1 MEKVKD
7 RFALAAEV
15 RNYVDRSNGSIGHG
29 FATGNCYDA
38 ILVCREIIKRDDC
51 KKSSTCVQA
60 VRATIECAHT
70 CKGLRSHGNDLSCDD
85 LKKWLKKNS
94 STGK

>member
-1 MEKVKD
+1 MKERLD
-7 RFALAAEV
+7 CTALAAEV
-15 RNYVDRSNGSIGHG
+15 RNFVDRSNNSIGHG
-29 FATGNCYDA
+29 FATGNCADA
-38 ILVCREIIKRDDC
+38 IDFCREIIKRDDC
-51 KKSSTCVQA
+51 KVDTCVRA